1 MRDGEGRI
9 LFTYDVWSANKLKVQ
24 HIGHTCKKKVSNF
37 RNFLLLLFTV
47 ANVTWKMAVRPISS
61 TAIVEPRDSSSMR
74 KI

>member
-1 MRDGEGRI
+1 MREGEGRI
-9 LFTYDVWSANKLKVQ
+9 LFTYDVWSATKLKVQ
-24 HIGHTCKKKVSNF
+24 HIGHTRKKKVSNF

-47 ANVTWKMAVRPISS
+47 ANVTWKMAVRLISS